1 MKTFKQFVTEAGDHW
16 HPKPDE
22 DSKLGGPGPNQ
33 RAREDRGQDVSP
45 QTKPDYSKRLKPGE
59 TYMQF
64 AKRKEAGG

>member
-1 MKTFKQFVTEAGDHW
+1 MKTFKKFVVEAGDYW
-16 HPKPDE
+16 HPDPDE
-22 DSKLGGPGPNQ
+22 DKKLPGKGPQ
-33 RAREDRGQDVSP
+33 ERARENRGQDVSP

>member
-1 MKTFKQFVTEAGDHW
+1 MKTFKQFVIGEGDYW
-16 HPKPDE
+16 HPNPGE
-22 DSKLGGPGPNQ
+22 DSRLGGPGPNQ